1 MKKATLAMAVLSLAL
16 GSAQAAKITVWT
28 HFGDQ
33 EAAWLQSAA
42 KAYGAKTGNTVDVV
56 AVPFGDIRT
65 KMINGASK
73 GEGPDLVV
81 SVPHDWI
88 GEMAAAGVVE
98 PMDKYVTG
106 AAKSDIEKVGLN
118 AFTYKGKLF
127 GIPLFAEAVAVVY
140 NKKLVAKAPTSW
152 ASFLKTAQTLT
163 DPAKGQYGFLADL
176 ANSYMNYGV
185 ISSYG
190 GYIFKNNAGTLDTKD
205 LGIGN
210 SGAEKAMEFLNDLRY
225 KYKLVPE
232 GVDGQLAKSAF
243 VDGQLAMFLT
253 GPWDMGDIKKA
264 KIDYGIMAFPTPPG
278 ASGKWSPFVGVQG
291 LVMNSYSKSKA
302 EAAGFA
308 KFLIEANSVA
318 AFNKAGGRIPV
329 SKKAKKSLATDPVV
343 VGFGKTIA
351 MGTPMPN
358 VPEMGSVWGPWSNA
372 VNLSTSK
379 ASPDYGKILDAA
391 VKEIKSNI
399 K

>member
-28 HFGDQ
+28 HYGTA
-33 EAAWLQSAA
+33 ELKWLNDAA
-42 KAYGAKTGNTVDVV
+42 KAYAAKSGNTVDVV

-81 SVPHDWI
+81 SVPNDWL
-88 GEMAAAGVVE
+88 GEMAAAGVLE
-98 PMDKYVTG
+98 PMDKYITG
-106 AAKSDIEKVGLN
+106 SAKSDIEKVGLN

-127 GIPLFAEAVAVVY
+127 GVPLFAEAVGVVY
-140 NKKLVAKAPTSW
+140 NKKLVPKAPTTW
-152 ASFLKTAQTLT
+152 AAFLKTAQTLT
-163 DPAKGQYGFLADL
+163 DPAKGTYGFMADL
-176 ANSYMNYGV
+176 TNSYMNYGV
-185 ISSYG
+185 ISAYG
-190 GYIFKNNAGTLDTKD
+190 GYIFKNNGGTLDTKD
-205 LGIGN
+205 LGVGN
-210 SGAEKAMEFLNDLRY
+210 AGAEKAMAFLNDLRY
-225 KYKLVPE
+225 KYKLIPE

-243 VDGQLAMFLT
+243 VDGQLGMFLT

-264 KIDYGIMAFPTPPG
+264 KIDYGIMPFPTPPG
-278 ASGKWSPFVGVQG
+278 AAGKWSPFVGVQG
-291 LVMNSYSKSKA
+291 LIMNSYSKSKT
-302 EAAGFA
+302 EAAAFA
-308 KFLIEANSVA
+308 KFLVDSNNVA
-318 AFNKAGGRIPV
+318 EFNKAGGRIPL
-329 SKKAKKSLATDPVV
+329 SKKAKKALASDPVV
-343 VGFGKTIA
+343 AGFGKTIA

-358 VPEMGSVWGPWSNA
+358 VPEMGSVWGPWGNA

-379 ASPDYGKILDAA
+379 PSPDYGKILDAA